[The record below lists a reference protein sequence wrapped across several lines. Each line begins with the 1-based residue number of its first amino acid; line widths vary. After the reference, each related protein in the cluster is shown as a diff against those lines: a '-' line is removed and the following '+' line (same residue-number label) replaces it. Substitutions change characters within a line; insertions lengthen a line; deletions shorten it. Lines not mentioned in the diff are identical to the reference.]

1 MATLNVA
8 KIMLSEL
15 MAWTPRERVPE
26 PNLVMD
32 DPTQVQAYLEAGST
46 RGALAPLYL
55 FNTIIVSRLIRPGDL
70 VLDLACGP
78 ANQLS
83 QLADVNPDARFI
95 GVDLSAEMLSKARDV
110 AASRSLLNVEFQ
122 VSDITKLLGFADQTV
137 DMVIS
142 TLSLH
147 HLPDQQALATAFNE
161 VTRVLKPNGRVYIAD
176 LGCLRSERAVAE
188 FAQQYAANQ
197 PEIFNTD
204 YLNSLR
210 AAFTRADF
218 REAIRPLG
226 ARVQLLSTLLVPYM
240 LVVKSPAQAPLDNAR
255 SERIKNIERS
265 MSAQQRTDF
274 KMLKLFFRL
283 GGVAT

>member
-15 MAWTPRERVPE
+15 MAWRPRERVPE

-55 FNTIIVSRLIRPGDL
+55 FNTMIVSRLIRPGDL

-83 QLADVNPDARFI
+83 QLADVNPDASFI
-95 GVDLSAEMLSKARDV
+95 GVDLSAEMLSKARGV
-110 AASRSLLNVEFQ
+110 AASRGLLNIEFR
-122 VSDITKLLGFADQTV
+122 VSDITKLVGFADQTV

-147 HLPDQQALATAFNE
+147 HLPDQRALAAAFNE
-161 VTRVLKPNGRVYIAD
+161 VNRVLKSNGRVYIAD
-176 LGCLRSERAVAE
+176 LGCLRSDRSVAE
-188 FAQQYAANQ
+188 FAQQYADQQ

-210 AAFTRADF
+210 AAFKLADF

-226 ARVQLLSTLLVPYM
+226 ARVQLLSTLFVPYM
-240 LVVKSPAQAPLDNAR
+240 LVVKSPSRAPLENAR
-255 SERIKNIERS
+255 GERIKNIERGMS
-265 MSAQQRTDF
+265 MQQRADF

-283 GGVAT
+283 GGVTA